1 MVFYFRD
8 NIVLE
13 INTPLNCQHAVL
25 DTVNAIQEN
34 IDHNVFSCGIF
45 LDFKKAFETVGMLL
59 IPGTGNGERRTRNG
73 ERGTGNGER
82 GTGNG
87 ERGTGNREPGT
98 GVREQMYSG
107 NPLESS
113 KWRSRQK
120 KRLKEKQSG
129 LR

>member
-8 NIVLE
+8 NILLE

-59 IPGTGNGERRTRNG
+59 IPGTGNGERRTEN
-73 ERGTGNGER
+73 EER

-87 ERGTGNREPGT
+87 ERGTGNREPGI
-98 GVREQMYSG
+98 G
-107 NPLESS
+107 NGSPGTNVQ
-113 KWRSRQK
+113 RQP
-120 KRLKEKQSG
+120 S
-129 LR
+129 